1 MSGDA
6 TAPFS
11 ETQAIFRKLRSLP
24 ENKTC
29 FDCPTKN
36 PTWCTIPYGA
46 FVCLGK
52 FFKLGIRQVTPNLEC
67 SGVHRSLGTHLTFIR
82 SADLDQ
88 AWTWKQLRCM
98 QVGGNGK
105 ARAFFRANGGET
117 SDKSVK
123 YSSRAANLYKSKIAK
138 LVSLAL

>member
-1 MSGDA
+1 M
-6 TAPFS
+6 
-11 ETQAIFRKLRSLP
+11 ELIRL
-24 ENKTC
+24 E
-29 FDCPTKN
+29 
-36 PTWCTIPYGA
+36 
-46 FVCLGK
+46 VCLGCFLK
-52 FFKLGIRQVTPNLEC
+52 NFKNQLKDC

-98 QVGGNGK
+98 QVGGNAK

-117 SDKSVK
+117 SDKQVK

-138 LVSLAL
+138 LVSCLLNFRSLLPVNSGRRRR